1 MEFNIQDLSKEDLDR
16 LERLMWMASQSYEPW
31 ADMMMLGG
39 AGDPGVDSF
48 PLDLD
53 QVERIE
59 ITREGVE
66 GTEESITSF
75 VRGKVS

>member
-1 MEFNIQDLSKEDLDR
+1 MEINIEDLSKLQVRVSTICRD
-16 LERLMWMASQSYEPW
+16 YEPW
-31 ADMMMLGG
+31 ADIMYWSGG
-39 AGDPGVDSF
+39 GDHGVDHL

-75 VRGKVS
+75 VRGQVS

>member
-1 MEFNIQDLSKEDLDR
+1 MEFNIKDLSKEDLDR
-16 LERLMWMASQSYEPW
+16 LEWLMWAASQNYEPW

-53 QVERIE
+53 QVERID
-59 ITREGVE
+59 ITVGGVE
-66 GTEESITSF
+66 GHQDSSIISSE
-75 VRGKVS
+75 VH

>member
-1 MEFNIQDLSKEDLDR
+1 MEFNIEDLSKLDVR
-16 LERLMWMASQSYEPW
+16 VSTVCRDYEPW
-31 ADMMMLGG
+31 ADMMYWSGG
-39 AGDPGVDSF
+39 GDHGVYDF

-53 QVERIE
+53 QVERID